1 MASYKGFQFDR
12 DNYSAPVVNVQDD
25 YDLEPPQQEYHPEP
39 TQQQARPRTAGST
52 RRTPAKGTP
61 SRGRRSPLS
70 EAEASRRSGDEGPVV
85 LNEMDNRERERY
97 LDFMIH
103 HDFDFE
109 QDENGEYVATFK
121 TENEPEPEPVQQQHR
136 PAPQRRPQS
145 ASSVARFSPK
155 PSMKEQR
162 REVAPK
168 TQSRHAQPQS
178 RARPL
183 SWLLRMIADIYDDR
197 FVLYTTEILTAQDIS
212 DFESF
217 SSFIFNFLAKKFGL
231 EKLKIQMSKEL
242 LMSVAAHRG
251 SSPEVELFGVFL
263 SGQYDAAAL
272 LFYLYCRWKV
282 LPEATRGIKSEG
294 RYHLQYIA
302 ANRFVALTK
311 AVLAKQ
317 PPAMY
322 SEFMKLLEHTYGQC
336 GDRKIEVHQ
345 YLLLL
350 LQTFIGFTRG
360 QNVGADD
367 DDYAEQD
374 ERLGFSDFQDR
385 LNNMQD
391 EQDPGEY

>member
-1 MASYKGFQFDR
+1 MSYRGFQFDR
-12 DNYSAPVVNVQDD
+12 DNYTAPALSPAVDAH
-25 YDLEPPQQEYHPEP
+25 E
-39 TQQQARPRTAGST
+39 QQQHYEDYGPPASTQPQRPRTAGAT
-52 RRTPAKGTP
+52 NRRTPAKSTAQP
-61 SRGRRSPLS
+61 QSRRSPLS
-70 EAEASRRSGDEGPVV
+70 EEAARRAGEEGPVV
-85 LNEMDNRERERY
+85 LNTMDNRDRERY
-97 LDFMIH
+97 LDYMIH
-103 HDFDFE
+103 HDFEF
-109 QDENGEYVATFK
+109 QQNENGEFVATFK
-121 TENEPEPEPVQQQHR
+121 AENQAPSQPEPRSV
-136 PAPQRRPQS
+136 PAPAP
-145 ASSVARFSPK
+145 ARSFSPK
-155 PSMKEQR
+155 PSVREQR

-168 TQSRHAQPQS
+168 TQTTRHAMPQS

-197 FVLYTTEILTAQDIS
+197 FVLYTTEILTAKDIS

-311 AVLAKQ
+311 SVLAKQ

-322 SEFMKLLEHTYGQC
+322 SEFMLSLIHISEP
-336 GDRKIEVHQ
+336 
-345 YLLLL
+345 
-350 LQTFIGFTRG
+350 TRP
-360 QNVGADD
+360 
-367 DDYAEQD
+367 Y
-374 ERLGFSDFQDR
+374 
-385 LNNMQD
+385 
-391 EQDPGEY
+391 

>member
-1 MASYKGFQFDR
+1 MGISQLNKMASYKGFQFDR

-25 YDLEPPQQEYHPEP
+25 YDLEPPQQEYDPQP

-155 PSMKEQR
+155 P
-162 REVAPK
+162 
-168 TQSRHAQPQS
+168 QS

-231 EKLKIQMSKEL
+231 
-242 LMSVAAHRG
+242 
-251 SSPEVELFGVFL
+251 
-263 SGQYDAAAL
+263 
-272 LFYLYCRWKV
+272 
-282 LPEATRGIKSEG
+282 
-294 RYHLQYIA
+294 
-302 ANRFVALTK
+302 
-311 AVLAKQ
+311 
-317 PPAMY
+317 
-322 SEFMKLLEHTYGQC
+322 
-336 GDRKIEVHQ
+336 
-345 YLLLL
+345 
-350 LQTFIGFTRG
+350 
-360 QNVGADD
+360 
-367 DDYAEQD
+367 
-374 ERLGFSDFQDR
+374 
-385 LNNMQD
+385 
-391 EQDPGEY
+391 